1 MKKPPHTKK
10 RGNIWWYR
18 RTVNP
23 PELRPIVGRTEF
35 AWSLETSDMEVA
47 RTRAAIRNAEVAVIL
62 EAAKA
67 TLRQQQAFSKAPVAP
82 VTLTPEALQYIRAA
96 VHAHVLQED
105 EAVRLARP
113 DLDSLD
119 EYASLRASQFE
130 DDGQALLTGRVALGK
145 QEQRRVQEALRVVGI
160 TVGPESPSWAEA
172 AFRATEGRHSA
183 LKGIRERL
191 NGEYVAT
198 PDMPPLPAALQRQ
211 TPAQTILTL
220 GTVIDAYLA
229 DLKQTEFTRKVKRC
243 LQLFGVMVGRDTPVR
258 DLKQVMVTNFLRD
271 ICKLPLKWA
280 EQHDKGVPI
289 AAMLAQ
295 DADKVM
301 SPTTYVDNYRAPL
314 GTFLVVARRDYGD
327 DGFPART
334 VEGIEYTGDRLP
346 DEEKQRALSPAELR
360 TLYEGEH
367 FAAIAKDPAQVD
379 LYWFAVVLLFTGA
392 RPRELCQINPQ
403 VDFGREGE
411 HWYMDLTEATAA
423 GKGVVKSIKTGEARR
438 VPFHP
443 ELVRLGFPEHLQRLR
458 DQGADRLFTSFR
470 IKQGNPYTANG
481 PLFSDLLRRA
491 GLYANKAP
499 AGALVTGAYVLR
511 KTFITQCWHQ
521 GVVSRELTGHAE
533 DGTTRTQRKSYITE
547 QAKLEATARELE
559 KLAIPVRIP
568 KIPSSQE
575 ALSR

>member
-10 RGNIWWYR
+10 RGNVWWYR

-23 PELRPIVGRTEF
+23 PELRPIVGRTEL
-35 AWSLETSDMEVA
+35 AWSLETPDMEVA
-47 RTRAAIRNAEVAVIL
+47 RTRAAIRNAEVSVIL

-67 TLRQQQAFSKAPVAP
+67 TLRQQEAVSMGTPAPA
-82 VTLTPEALQYIRAA
+82 TLSPEALQYIRAA

-105 EAVRLARP
+105 EAVRLDRP

-119 EYASLRASQFE
+119 EYASIRASQFE
-130 DDGQALLTGRVALGK
+130 DDGRALMTGRVAFGK
-145 QEQRRVQEALRVVGI
+145 QEQQRVQEALRSVGI

-183 LKGIRERL
+183 LKDIRERL

-198 PDMPPLPAALQRQ
+198 PSVPLLPALLQPQ
-211 TPAQTILTL
+211 APAQTALTL
-220 GTVIDAYLA
+220 GTVIDAYVASLR
-229 DLKQTEFTRKVKRC
+229 QTEFTRKVKRC
-243 LQLFGVMVGRDTPVR
+243 LQLFGAMVGRDSPVR

-280 EQHDKGVPI
+280 EQYDKGVPV
-289 AAMLAQ
+289 ASMLAKGT
-295 DADKVM
+295 DKVM
-301 SPTTYVDNYRAPL
+301 SPTTYIDNYRAPL
-314 GTFLVVARRDYGD
+314 GTFLAAALRDYGD

-334 VEGIEYTGDRLP
+334 VEGIEYSGDRLP
-346 DEEKQRALSPAELR
+346 DEDKQRALSPAELR

-367 FAAIAKDPAQVD
+367 FAAIAKDPGQVD

-392 RPRELCQINPQ
+392 RPRELCQTNPQ
-403 VDFGREGE
+403 VDFGQEGE
-411 HWYMDLTEATAA
+411 HWYMNLSETTAA
-423 GKGVVKSIKTGEARR
+423 GKGVTKTIKTGEARR

-443 ELVRLGFPEHLQRLR
+443 ELVRLGFHEHVQSLK
-458 DQGADRLFTSFR
+458 DQGEDRLFTTFR
-470 IKQGNPYTANG
+470 IKGGNSYTANG
-481 PLFSDLLRRA
+481 PLFSALLRRA
-491 GLYANKAP
+491 GLYTNKAP
-499 AGALVTGAYVLR
+499 AGEMVTGAYVLR

-547 QAKLEATARELE
+547 GAKLEATVRELK
-559 KLAIPVRIP
+559 KLVMPIRVPFPQHR
-568 KIPSSQE
+568 SH
-575 ALSR
+575 

>member
-1 MKKPPHTKK
+1 MKKPPYTER
-10 RGNIWWYR
+10 RGNQWWYR
-18 RTVNP
+18 RRAPT
-23 PELRPIVGRTEF
+23 ELVSVLGF
-35 AWSLETSDMEVA
+35 AEYRESLRTSDIEVA
-47 RTRAAIRNAEVAVIL
+47 RTRAAVRNAEVAVEL
-62 EAAKA
+62 EVARAS
-67 TLRQQQAFSKAPVAP
+67 LRRPPAPNEASVAP
-82 VTLTPEALQYIRAA
+82 ITFTPEGLQYIRAA
-96 VHAHVLQED
+96 VHAHVLKED

-145 QEQRRVQEALRVVGI
+145 QEQLRVQGALRAVGI

-172 AFRATEGRHSA
+172 AFKATEGRHSA
-183 LKGIRERL
+183 LKDIRERL

-198 PDMPPLPAALQRQ
+198 PSVPLLPASLQTQ
-211 TPAQTILTL
+211 APAQTALTL
-220 GTVIDAYLA
+220 GTVIDAYVASLR
-229 DLKQTEFTRKVKRC
+229 QTEFTRKVKRC
-243 LQLFGVMVGRDTPVR
+243 LQLFGAMVGRGSPVR

-280 EQHDKGVPI
+280 EQYDKGVPV
-289 AAMLAQ
+289 ASMLAKGT
-295 DADKVM
+295 DKGM

-314 GTFLVVARRDYGD
+314 GTFLAVALRDYGD

-334 VEGIEYTGDRLP
+334 VEGIEYSGDRLP
-346 DEEKQRALSPAELR
+346 DEDKQRALSPEELR

-367 FAAIAKDPAQVD
+367 FAAIAKDPEQVD

-392 RPRELCQINPQ
+392 RPRELCQTNPQ

-411 HWYMDLTEATAA
+411 HWYIDLDETTAE
-423 GKGVVKSIKTGEARR
+423 GKGVTKTIKTGEARR
-438 VPFHP
+438 VPLHP
-443 ELVRLGFPEHLQRLR
+443 ELVRLGFHEHAQCLKER
-458 DQGADRLFTSFR
+458 GADRLFTSFR

-481 PLFSDLLRRA
+481 SLFSDLLKA
-491 GLYANKAP
+491 VGLYTNEAP
-499 AGALVTGAYVLR
+499 AGELVTGAYVLR

-547 QAKLEATARELE
+547 AAKLETTARELD
-559 KLAIPVRIP
+559 KLVLPVRIP
-568 KIPSSQE
+568 PVAGSH
-575 ALSR
+575 